1 MNKEAREWY
10 ALHVRSG
17 TETGVLQAIA
27 EIGDV
32 DALAPSET
40 TTIVTQRGRRERT
53 RVLMP
58 GYVFVCA
65 IMTPAMWQRL
75 RHAKNVIGILG
86 EPYYAAIPDEQMA
99 AVMALYWHCVSGTR
113 AVRIDGVTRITSG
126 PLIEVPHRVTCAEPR
141 QGRVTVE
148 LNLPGGAREVT
159 LHARFDAAQPGL
171 YAQYKQHGEDG
182 G

>member
-1 MNKEAREWY
+1 MSSKGRCEWY

-17 TETGVLQAIA
+17 TEAGVLQAIA
-27 EIGDV
+27 EIGDM

-40 TTIVTQRGRRERT
+40 TTVVTQRGRRERT

-58 GYVFVCA
+58 GYVFVCCV
-65 IMTPAMWQRL
+65 MVPAMWQRL
-75 RHAKNVIGILG
+75 RHTKNVIGILG
-86 EPYYAAIPDEQMA
+86 EPYYAAIPAEQMA
-99 AVMALYWHCVSGTR
+99 AVMALYWHCVSGTH

-148 LNLPGGAREVT
+148 LDLPGGAREVT
-159 LHARFDAAQPGL
+159 LHARFDAAKPGL
-171 YAQYKQHGEDG
+171 YKQYHESG